1 MPFTQGI
8 KFLIAFCA
16 GLASWLLIKSAIKI
30 WLHPI
35 LNLPADSDFGSLF
48 AAVISSL
55 LAYRCFYGKDEISK
69 D

>member
-1 MPFTQGI
+1 MHINKDI
-8 KFLIAFCA
+8 KFVIAICI

-55 LAYRCFYGKDEISK
+55 LAYRCFYGKDEMTK

>member
-1 MPFTQGI
+1 MQLNKKT
-8 KFLIAFCA
+8 KSVIAICI
-16 GLASWLLIKSAIKI
+16 GLASWLLIKSAIKV

-48 AAVISSL
+48 AASISSL
-55 LAYRCFYGKDEISK
+55 LAYRYFYCKEEISK